1 MKKYLILIPIILI
14 SYNVIGQKKS
24 SKLEIIC
31 NIQLTEKEKNT
42 DSIITKTCIFKKY
55 KTISVGTPDFKGRYF
70 YEYELFK
77 LSNGN
82 YIKIQNSELFNNSSK
97 IEKIINEK
105 LKIEYESNMKISEIS
120 DCMKY
125 INFRYYKINEM
136 GISFDEFNNMAF
148 HVEFGIP
155 SSCLNV
161 GGSLIIISTSEIEK
175 FIK

>member
-1 MKKYLILIPIILI
+1 MKKYSIVILIILI
-14 SYNVIGQKKS
+14 SYNTIGQKKA

-31 NIQLTEKEKNT
+31 NIQSTEIGKNT
-42 DSIITKTCIFKKY
+42 DSIITKTCIFKNY
-55 KTISVGTPDFKGRYF
+55 KAISVGTPDFKGRYF

-82 YIKIQNSELFNNSSK
+82 YIKIKNSELFNNSSE
-97 IEKIINEK
+97 IEKIINKK

-125 INFRYYKINEM
+125 ISFRYYKINEM
-136 GISFDEFNNMAF
+136 GISFDESNNIAF
-148 HVEFGIP
+148 HVEFDIP

-161 GGSLIIISTSEIEK
+161 GGSSIIISTSEIGK